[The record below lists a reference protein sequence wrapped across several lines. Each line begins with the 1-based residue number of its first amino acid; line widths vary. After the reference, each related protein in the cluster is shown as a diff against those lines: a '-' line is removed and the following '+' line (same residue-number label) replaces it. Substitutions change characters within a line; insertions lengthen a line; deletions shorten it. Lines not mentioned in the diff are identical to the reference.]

1 MGAAWLLVLLAAFGL
16 SQGQTQ
22 GINQCLSNNP
32 LTCRECL
39 KIGPKC
45 SYCFEEGFTEK
56 RCDLLEN
63 LQAKRC
69 GQITMVRTSSE
80 VVKSL
85 STSDMMSS
93 RYAQVSPQ
101 SMNIKMRP
109 GDSLKFDMQVIEP
122 LKTPV
127 DLYFLM
133 DDSNSMNDDLDN
145 LKKLGKQL
153 AGVVQE
159 LSEDFHIGFGKF
171 VDKVVAPQTDM
182 RPEKLKQPWEDSD
195 PPFSFKN
202 VIPLTADVQHFQDKL
217 QGERISGN
225 RDAPEGGFDAMLQV
239 AVCTKEIGWRNRTT
253 HLLVFS
259 TESAFHYEAD
269 GANVLAGILKRN
281 DEQCHLTPD
290 GDYTEG
296 EAQDYPSVPTLV
308 RLLGK
313 NNIIP
318 IFAVTQHAIE
328 WYTSLAKFFP
338 DSTYGELQED
348 SSNIIQL
355 LQSSFKALRS
365 KLQLQAEGL
374 PRYLKAE
381 FLQVAADGT
390 EKDASVVNA
399 TPGQIVNYRVKLMAD
414 ERYND
419 RSLCDMTP
427 RERSN
432 INFTLKPARFYD
444 GLNIN
449 AEILCDCPCEA
460 TPVSNPMCSGNGRLT
475 CGHCYCNDGWL
486 GSNCNC
492 SKLGTSQLVNA
503 ASCTRPGDSEPC
515 SKRGDCV
522 CGSCFCWPRPNPL
535 EKYYGQYCECDN
547 FQCPRANGI
556 ICNGRGD
563 CSCGKCECSP
573 GWTGEACQC
582 PLGVETCRDGR
593 GGICNGRGTCRCGV
607 CECDKQQFSGS
618 TCEVCLK
625 CLGLCEDTR
634 SCVQCQAWGTG
645 EKKGD
650 ECGRCSPQTVMVD
663 ELKGANSVLEVCKFK
678 DEEDGCVYHYTVE
691 NSPDD
696 RSEYRI
702 ETLKK
707 KECPAAGFLWLIPL
721 IMLLI
726 PLLGLLAFL
735 CWKCCVGGFACCK
748 GYQKVPIGAWTKG
761 RTVGWTEDQYLF
773 HQNALTADYVD
784 TPLARAGPLGGP
796 DIVKWK
802 VTDNVH
808 KPAATIPPLSMQ
820 ETVYHGITLRLARL
834 MNDNLAQPGTP
845 ENKTLIKEV
854 EQNLNTVY
862 GNVIGTQ
869 TVRNTVLRLQPNAGK
884 RDRNVVVDTVLPAP
898 RSALREI
905 METTEKQV
913 NLGAFS
919 KVPVVPGFYT
929 VATDRDAHGEVEYQ
943 EGVDT
948 QDVRVPLFVKEEDD
962 MEKKLLVE
970 ATSVPEGLARITR
983 RNVHITIIKDMAK
996 SIVSFVQPAY
1006 TIRNAV
1012 SKVVVPVDRNILEE
1026 SPAQIKYQTHDLSAI
1041 ARQDYEPT
1049 EGVLKFTPTE
1059 KDKEISIPILPARSS
1074 PSQLYAQPR
1083 QFEVELFDPKLG
1095 ARIGRYK
1102 RSIITLLDD
1111 RDPGLLEFS
1120 KTSQVHK
1127 QGQAEIHVPVVRTR
1141 GHDGDVRVKWK
1152 TLPSLPSR
1160 PSAYQNMSG
1169 ELAMPDG
1176 EIQKSITIPYRQ
1188 PVDPTRD
1195 DNFQVVMYEPSGGV
1209 ALGQRK
1215 ETVVTVSAHG
1225 QEVIVPESMQKS
1237 HMDMSGPENV
1247 QAEALNGKTIQ
1258 INWTPPPGATVNGY
1272 KVRYWIDGEDE
1283 GDGQLV
1289 ETKTTEVQLTS
1300 LYAYCDYLMC
1310 VYAITPR
1317 GLGPASEVVTCRTL
1331 EEVPGEPGRLAFT
1344 IVSATTL
1351 QLSWGEPPET
1361 NGLITGYEASY
1372 TPISEDGRSIGQT
1385 KRVEVQGNKRR
1396 VMLIENLRPMVPYR
1410 YLVRARNSA
1419 GWGPPRESTLNI
1431 ANQSTRPLSIPII
1444 PDVPIVDAQG
1454 PDDYAGFYMYGAMEG
1469 GGKALPSTSDDSYS
1483 YSTLPSK
1490 QGQRGGSSMTT
1501 STTIH
1506 QSHHHQTMLGTL
1518 ELPGMSGGSQHMHTL
1533 TRSTHGGSS
1542 TLGDAYGWDYSA
1554 GAWSQR
1560 GASSYDELDAR
1571 ELGSVVMETSASQ
1584 VSTVLHES
1592 AVSYH
1597 SLQQTSH
1604 GAGVSMA
1611 GSRNRTQS
1619 EEAQEVLHQL
1629 DLALQP
1635 SPRSPAILGTPGIPE
1650 APGRLVFSATGPTSL
1665 RVNWQ
1670 KPQSDTQVMGYRV
1683 TYQPLSGGSPRNVEI
1698 ADPNQVTVTVD
1709 QLLPNEAYLFK
1720 VMACSDKG
1728 WGPEREGVITIES
1741 QVNPASPHIPIP
1753 GSPFTLST
1761 PNAPGPLVFTALTPS
1776 SLQLKWEKPMKP
1788 QGPIQ
1793 GYVVSC
1799 EPVHPIAGSV
1809 GEPRIFTI
1817 DDQDET
1823 SLVVNDLLE
1832 NVPYKFKVKTKTSQG
1847 YGPEREGI
1855 ITIESQNGFQQDFS
1869 GGMDVM
1875 MHPSSSQQFVSQSSS
1890 MQSEVFD
1897 FPGEMMPGLMGV
1909 TQMVG
1914 QTGIITKKVTTVTKT
1929 TKMDSGTVSKQ
1940 GDMRF

>member
-1 MGAAWLLVLLAAFGL
+1 MEAAWLLVLLAAFGL
-16 SQGQTQ
+16 SHGQTQ

-80 VVKSL
+80 VMKSL

-202 VIPLTADVQHFQDKL
+202 VIPLTSDVQHFQDKL

-296 EAQDYPSVPTLV
+296 ETQDYPSVPTLV

-390 EKDASVVNA
+390 EKDASVVTA
-399 TPGQIVNYRVKLMAD
+399 TPGQIVNYRVKLTAD
-414 ERYND
+414 ERYNE

-563 CSCGKCECSP
+563 CSCGKCECSA

-808 KPAATIPPLSMQ
+808 KPAATIPPPSMQ
-820 ETVYHGITLRLARL
+820 ETGAREAVYHGITLRLARL

-943 EGVDT
+943 EGVDV

-1111 RDPGLLEFS
+1111 RGE
-1120 KTSQVHK
+1120 
-1127 QGQAEIHVPVVRTR
+1127 R
-1141 GHDGDVRVKWK
+1141 G
-1152 TLPSLPSR
+1152 SL
-1160 PSAYQNMSG
+1160 
-1169 ELAMPDG
+1169 
-1176 EIQKSITIPYRQ
+1176 
-1188 PVDPTRD
+1188 
-1195 DNFQVVMYEPSGGV
+1195 
-1209 ALGQRK
+1209 
-1215 ETVVTVSAHG
+1215 
-1225 QEVIVPESMQKS
+1225 EVIVPDSMQKS
-1237 HMDMSGPENV
+1237 HMDMSGPGDV
-1247 QAEALNGKTIQ
+1247 QAEALNGKTIR

-1483 YSTLPSK
+1483 YHTLPSK
-1490 QGQRGGSSMTT
+1490 QGQTGECSDLYATGPPPPPCLSPTPSRRRGRRRRPNSPRVPPPPRVPTGGSSMTT

-1506 QSHHHQTMLGTL
+1506 QSHQHQTMLGTL

-1542 TLGDAYGWDYSA
+1542 TLGSI
-1554 GAWSQR
+1554 
-1560 GASSYDELDAR
+1560 
-1571 ELGSVVMETSASQ
+1571 VMETSASQ

-1597 SLQQTSH
+1597 SLQQT
-1604 GAGVSMA
+1604 
-1611 GSRNRTQS
+1611 T
-1619 EEAQEVLHQL
+1619 
-1629 DLALQP
+1629 

-1683 TYQPLSGGSPRNVEI
+1683 TYQSLSGGSPRNVEI

-1875 MHPSSSQQFVSQSSS
+1875 MHPASSQQFVSQSSS

-1897 FPGEMMPGLMGV
+1897 FPGDMMQGIMGV

-1940 GDMRF
+1940 GEMRF

>member
-1 MGAAWLLVLLAAFGL
+1 MGTDREREGMEAAWLLVLLAAFGL
-16 SQGQTQ
+16 SHGQTQ

-80 VVKSL
+80 VMKSL

-202 VIPLTADVQHFQDKL
+202 VIPLTSDVQHFQDKL

-296 EAQDYPSVPTLV
+296 ETQDYPSVPTLV

-390 EKDASVVNA
+390 EKDASVVTA
-399 TPGQIVNYRVKLMAD
+399 TPGQIVNYRVKLTAD
-414 ERYND
+414 ERYNE

-563 CSCGKCECSP
+563 CSCGKCECSA

-808 KPAATIPPLSMQ
+808 KPAATIPPPSMQ

-943 EGVDT
+943 EGVDV

-1111 RDPGLLEFS
+1111 RGE
-1120 KTSQVHK
+1120 
-1127 QGQAEIHVPVVRTR
+1127 R
-1141 GHDGDVRVKWK
+1141 G
-1152 TLPSLPSR
+1152 SL
-1160 PSAYQNMSG
+1160 
-1169 ELAMPDG
+1169 
-1176 EIQKSITIPYRQ
+1176 
-1188 PVDPTRD
+1188 
-1195 DNFQVVMYEPSGGV
+1195 
-1209 ALGQRK
+1209 
-1215 ETVVTVSAHG
+1215 
-1225 QEVIVPESMQKS
+1225 EVIVPDSMQKS
-1237 HMDMSGPENV
+1237 HMDMSGPGDV
-1247 QAEALNGKTIQ
+1247 QAEALNGKTIR

-1483 YSTLPSK
+1483 YHTLPSK
-1490 QGQRGGSSMTT
+1490 QGQTARQPPSLDTMPTAQLGFEPRCSDLYATGPPPPPCLSPTPSRRRGRQRRPNSPRVPPPPRVPTGGSSMTT

-1506 QSHHHQTMLGTL
+1506 QSHQHQTMLGTL

-1542 TLGDAYGWDYSA
+1542 TLGDAYGWGESGPA
-1554 GAWSQR
+1554 G
-1560 GASSYDELDAR
+1560 G
-1571 ELGSVVMETSASQ
+1571 
-1584 VSTVLHES
+1584 
-1592 AVSYH
+1592 
-1597 SLQQTSH
+1597 
-1604 GAGVSMA
+1604 
-1611 GSRNRTQS
+1611 
-1619 EEAQEVLHQL
+1619 
-1629 DLALQP
+1629 
-1635 SPRSPAILGTPGIPE
+1635 PAILGTPGIPE

-1683 TYQPLSGGSPRNVEI
+1683 TYQSLSGGSPRNVEI

-1875 MHPSSSQQFVSQSSS
+1875 MHPASSQQFVSQSSS

-1897 FPGEMMPGLMGV
+1897 FPGDMMQGIMGV

-1940 GDMRF
+1940 GEMRF